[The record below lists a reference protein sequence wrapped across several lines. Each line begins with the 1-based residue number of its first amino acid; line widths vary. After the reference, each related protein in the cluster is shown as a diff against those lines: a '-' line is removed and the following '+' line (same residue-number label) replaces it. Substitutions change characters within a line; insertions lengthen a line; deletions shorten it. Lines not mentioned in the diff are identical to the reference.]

1 MVYTTKIVKN
11 LGRKTRAAVANS
23 AVSRKT
29 LVWGV
34 ITLAKKLSADA
45 GGPTVTTSPQRSRE
59 QKWSLNP
66 STTSC
71 KFWKPVRTQKKELK
85 RKGSN
90 SPC

>member
-1 MVYTTKIVKN
+1 MVHTTKIVKN

-45 GGPTVTTSPQRSRE
+45 GGPTVTTSP
-59 QKWSLNP
+59 
-66 STTSC
+66 
-71 KFWKPVRTQKKELK
+71 
-85 RKGSN
+85 
-90 SPC
+90 